1 MNVIYF
7 ITFSPRNPP
16 VFIRKRRS
24 GRRYRS
30 CSQGRGL
37 GKMLCGFVQPN
48 LPQAFHGS
56 IPQAFHEAF
65 RRPPTEAFHRPPTEA
80 FRPFTVKKRKNGFSS
95 VQKFIFYGSNSGK
108 CCSEPY
114 FLWRNTVKRS
124 KSLFLTVPDR
134 PKIRLQM
141 RKSGIYPYW

>member
-7 ITFSPRNPP
+7 STFSPRNPP

-37 GKMLCGFVQPN
+37 GKMLRGFVQPN

-65 RRPPTEAFHRPPTEA
+65 RRPPTEAFRRPPTEA